1 MKITAET
8 GFVLS
13 AVIFALAIM
22 GLLAV
27 MSLKTANDE
36 RRSSRALRE
45 SGAALYAAEAGLN
58 ITRASWDSAVINAI
72 APGDS
77 IDGDWQVLSGGA
89 SYRAVITRYDGG
101 AQRMLGLTVQ
111 GRGAGVWGGRRTI
124 TAVFTEI
131 QSMGWAMFGR
141 DGIEIEGGEINGDL
155 GSNGSLLLSGA
166 GALVAGNAIVG
177 GTVSDPSKV
186 EGYVVEGADPTT
198 LDPVACPATPYGPVP
213 TSGTVSFS
221 SLTGD
226 ISLSGTDDITFSSGT
241 YYFNNFTKSG
251 TADMVVPLG
260 AVVQIYLSGALTVAG
275 NGFVNGN
282 SNSSSLQVWGCGA
295 DASPWSISG
304 KADVAMIVYA
314 PDHDLTISGSG
325 DRLGSFTGATLLKTG
340 KGDLATDFTLASPT
354 GIYVVLDGSW
364 TQLLN

>member
-58 ITRASWDSAVINAI
+58 ITRASWDSAVINPL

-77 IDGDWQVLSGGA
+77 IDGDWQVLSSGA

-101 AQRMLGLTVQ
+101 TQRMIGLTVQ
-111 GRGAGVWGGRRTI
+111 GRGAGLWGGMT
-124 TAVFTEI
+124 TVAAVVTEI

-141 DGIEIEGGEINGDL
+141 DGIEIDGGKIKGDVA
-155 GSNGSLLLSGA
+155 SNGSLLLSGG
-166 GALVAGNAIVG
+166 GARVTGSAIVG

-186 EGYVVEGADPTT
+186 SGSVEEGADPVT

-213 TSGTVSFS
+213 TSGTVSFNS
-221 SLTGD
+221 ITGD
-226 ISLSGTDDITFSSGT
+226 ISLSGSSNITLSNST
-241 YYFNNFTKSG
+241 YYFHNFTKSG
-251 TADMVVPLG
+251 TANMVVPLG
-260 AVVQIYLSGALTVAG
+260 TVVQIYISGALTVGG
-275 NGFVNGN
+275 NGFINGN

-295 DASPWSISG
+295 DVSPWSISG
-304 KADVAMIVYA
+304 NADVAMTLYA
-314 PDHDLTISGSG
+314 PNHDLTISGSG
-325 DRLGSFTGATLLKTG
+325 NRLGSFTGATLLKTG
-340 KGDLATDFTLASPT
+340 SGDLEMDFTLASPT
-354 GIYVVLDGSW
+354 GAFVFVDGSW